1 MSAAHV
7 AIDAVGAKHSGA
19 ATVLDA
25 IVDAA
30 VRHPD
35 VRRVTAYCSPAPQ
48 RVFRLPGHDKLGL
61 VDVPL
66 GERGP
71 TGRAA
76 WQYVRLPA
84 LARRHGADVLLCL
97 SGGGAPPRRVPTVLF
112 VQQSLPFCEEALAT
126 LAAGERVRAHI
137 LGWNA
142 WIAARLSTAIAVQ
155 TPTMAR
161 WVRRRLRV
169 DPGRVRVFE
178 PCATLPE
185 ATRGAPELET
195 LRAAPGARF
204 LYVGNSSSYKNLGVL
219 AAAMERLHAQ
229 RVEARLFAT
238 IAPGHALTRAPGVV
252 PLGRLPLP
260 VLREAY
266 ALATALVMPSLVETV
281 GLPMLEAFQAGTPVV
296 AADRPYAHDVCRDAA
311 LYFDPHD
318 GESLARAL
326 ATVAGDAALRARLSS
341 AGLEVARERA
351 EARPY
356 DALVTWL
363 ATLARGRA
371 DERRTSAG

>member
-1 MSAAHV
+1 MSAAHL

-19 ATVLDA
+19 ATVLNA

-35 VRRVTAYCSPAPQ
+35 VCRVTAFCSPASQ
-48 RVFRLPGHDKLGL
+48 RTFRLPGHDKLES

-84 LARRHGADVLLCL
+84 LVRRAGADLLLCL
-97 SGGGAPPRRVPTVLF
+97 SGGGVSPRRVPAVLL
-112 VQQSLPFCEEALAT
+112 VQQSLPFCDEALAA
-126 LAAGERVRAHI
+126 LAAGERARARL
-137 LGWNA
+137 LGWNT
-142 WIAARLSTAIAVQ
+142 WIAVRRSAAVAVQ

-161 WVRRRLRV
+161 WVGRRLRV
-169 DPGRVRVFE
+169 DPERVRVFE

-185 ATRGAPELET
+185 ATCGAPELET
-195 LRAAPGARF
+195 LRATSGARF
-204 LYVGNSSSYKNLGVL
+204 LYVGNSSPYKNLGVL
-219 AAAMERLHAQ
+219 AAAMERLHAR
-229 RVEARLFAT
+229 RVDARLFAT
-238 IAPGHALTRAPGVV
+238 IAHEHALALAPGVV
-252 PLGRLPLP
+252 PLGRLPMP

-281 GLPMLEAFQAGTPVV
+281 GLPMVEAFQAGTPVV
-296 AADRPYAHDVCRDAA
+296 AADRPYAHDVGRDAA

-318 GESLARAL
+318 HASLARAL
-326 ATVAGDAALRARLSS
+326 AAVAGDGALRARLSS

-363 ATLARGRA
+363 ATLARGHG